1 MTLYGYIRTSRRQ
14 VEGMPGSDP
23 ETQQLQLRTAGVS
36 LENIYRDVGVSGETG
51 TNTRNGWRALNARLG
66 ESDILV
72 GGRRGPHRK
81 DMDRHC
87 RSP

>member
-36 LENIYRDVGVSGETG
+36 LENIYRDVGVFPGKRG
-51 TNTRNGWRALNARLG
+51 PTRVT
-66 ESDILV
+66 V
-72 GGRRGPHRK
+72 GGPSTRGWARATSWWWPPWTASEGRG
-81 DMDRHC
+81 
-87 RSP
+87 